1 MQAIIAFL
9 VSGTG
14 RRLVVLVVGA
24 AVPVLNAKF
33 GWGLDSTAI
42 TADALMVVGYIAA
55 SNAKEASDN
64 HADAKVQ
71 VATLNAAPDAKPTP
85 PVAP

>member
-1 MQAIIAFL
+1 MNALIAF
-9 VSGTG
+9 VTSGTG
-14 RRLVVLVVGA
+14 RRLIVFLIGA

-33 GWGLDSTAI
+33 NWGLDSAAI
-42 TADALMVVGYIAA
+42 IGDITLALGYIAA

-71 VATLNAAPDAKPTP
+71 VATLGAAPDAKPTP
-85 PVAP
+85 VMP